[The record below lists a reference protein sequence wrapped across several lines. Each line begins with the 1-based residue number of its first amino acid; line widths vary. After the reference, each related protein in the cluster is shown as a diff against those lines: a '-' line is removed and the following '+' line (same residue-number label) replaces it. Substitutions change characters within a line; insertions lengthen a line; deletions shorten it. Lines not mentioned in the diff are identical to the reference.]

1 MKPYGGGCKC
11 CKGMMF
17 GDNHHKR
24 TGKRMAAA
32 REVAKELDE
41 HRVEKDLQA
50 WREMCERVSLPV
62 LNILTNRGHKERSEI
77 AQEILERRLRDEDE
91 L

>member
-11 CKGMMF
+11 CKGTKF

-41 HRVEKDLQA
+41 HLQA
-50 WREMCERVSLPV
+50 LSLQMWREHCES
-62 LNILTNRGHKERSEI
+62 ITLTNLLDLTFCTRFEKQEI
-77 AQEILERRLRDEDE
+77 AQEILERRLCDEDE